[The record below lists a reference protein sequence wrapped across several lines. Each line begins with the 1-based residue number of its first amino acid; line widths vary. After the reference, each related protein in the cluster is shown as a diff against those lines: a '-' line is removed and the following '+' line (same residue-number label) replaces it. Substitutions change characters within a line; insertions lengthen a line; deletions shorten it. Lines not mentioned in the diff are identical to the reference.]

1 MHRHAKGHEAP
12 CAPRVPPAPSAC
24 AGELPPLNRAKIIL
38 LCVAA
43 AVAYGVL
50 HDQITARLCIEY
62 FTVAHPPIFPVA
74 SPALVALC
82 WGVASTIGIGL
93 VFGVLLTLV
102 ADSGGTPPLTAS
114 RLAGPV
120 ATLLGVTALA
130 AFAAGWCGYFLA
142 QSGAIAIPAGYADVV
157 PAERHHAFMA
167 VWFAHGASYLT
178 GLSGGAILV
187 LRVWR
192 ARGGAPVVPLFP
204 RSPGGAIRA
213 AVVVAVAA
221 YILWIRFGK

>member
-1 MHRHAKGHEAP
+1 M
-12 CAPRVPPAPSAC
+12 
-24 AGELPPLNRAKIIL
+24 NRAKITL

-43 AVAYGVL
+43 AVAYGVV

-62 FTVAHPPIFPVA
+62 FTVAHPPIFPVT
-74 SPALVALC
+74 SPPVIVLC

-93 VFGVLLTLV
+93 VFGVLLALV
-102 ADSGGTPPLTAS
+102 AHSGGEPPLPAS
-114 RLAGPV
+114 RLLRPVMVLLV
-120 ATLLGVTALA
+120 ATAIA
-130 AFAAGWCGYFLA
+130 AFVSGWCGYLLA
-142 QSGAIAIPAGYADVV
+142 QRGVIAIPAGYADVV

-178 GLSGGAILV
+178 GLSGGIILV
-187 LRVWR
+187 FRVWR

-204 RSPGGAIRA
+204 RSRAGAIRA

-221 YILWIRFGK
+221 YILWIRFGQEGVLF